1 MQKNSSNYSLQ
12 TIYIKKKDIKTLNL
26 APEKKGLRHYLT
38 VIEKMTRESFFVK
51 GSVPI
56 LSKDFKG
63 ISKNSFQPI
72 FDLYERTHILKFKK
86 GLFGRISYQ
95 YPETHP
101 NSLDEWTNVRGG
113 FLKIDRDLLKTLVEK
128 LSDNE
133 LRLYFALMLIDEASY
148 KDTQKEMGI
157 MTWPK
162 VLRESH
168 LNISQKTLK
177 ACLDS
182 LEEKKFIST
191 MEPLDLESRLKSRFL
206 FCLNSQKFLAT
217 IQENSKETSQN
228 PKTCAHI
235 KENINKLG
243 KTLNQ
248 GRAVAK
254 KILPQK
260 KKNSDF
266 NFWGLENLKDPLT
279 IGTVNRLINHNGF
292 TKDQVQESV
301 MRFSRYYF
309 SDEEIQK
316 EYANPVGF
324 LYSHMK
330 QFNQIFIEPE
340 WWLELQHRV
349 DLGEDRFKHKSKEAA
364 VNAERVDSQAIED
377 FFGDIMNIL
386 NNEGVEI
393 VKTFA

>member
-1 MQKNSSNYSLQ
+1 MQKSNTNYSLQ

-51 GSVPI
+51 GSVPV

-101 NSLDEWTNVRGG
+101 NSLEKWTNVRGG
-113 FLKIDRDLLKTLVEK
+113 FLKINRDLLSTLIEK

-133 LRLYFALMLIDEASY
+133 LRLYLALMLIDEASY

-162 VLRESH
+162 VLRDNH

-177 ACLDS
+177 SCLDS
-182 LEEKKFIST
+182 LEDKKFIST
-191 MEPLDLESRLKSRFL
+191 MRPLDLESRLKSRFL
-206 FCLNSQKFLAT
+206 FCLNSQKFLST
-217 IQENSKETSQN
+217 IQKNSQQTSQN

-248 GRAVAK
+248 SRVVARRILPPRK
-254 KILPQK
+254 KI
-260 KKNSDF
+260 SDF
-266 NFWGLENLKDPLT
+266 NFWGLDKLERPLSIET
-279 IGTVNRLINHNGF
+279 INRLINREGF
-292 TKDQVQESV
+292 TREEVQESV
-301 MRFSRYYF
+301 MRFSRYID
-309 SDEEIQK
+309 SDAEIKSQ
-316 EYANPVGF
+316 YHNPVGF
-324 LYSHMK
+324 LINHMK
-330 QFNQIFIEPE
+330 SFKQIFIEPE
-340 WWLELQHRV
+340 WWLELQHRA
-349 DLGEDRFKHKSKEAA
+349 DLGDNRFKHKSKQEAIKA
-364 VNAERVDSQAIED
+364 ACVDEKSQKD
-377 FFGDIMNIL
+377 YFS
-386 NNEGVEI
+386 EI
-393 VKTFA
+393 FKYLENVSVA